1 MYQAYDSEL
10 LNQKE
15 SETSDSG
22 QILDALPQHPLFV
35 ATRRLVNALDRLEGN
50 LKYVRAPED
59 KGMNDDRVVFFERE
73 NTALKE
79 ERESLNQSIADLQL
93 QYSDLHRVAATIYG
107 KLDDSIKKLTQIIEE

>member
-50 LKYVRAPED
+50 LKYVAPPQELS
-59 KGMNDDRVVFFERE
+59 DDRVVAFERE

-79 ERESLNQSIADLQL
+79 ERETLNQSIAKLQL

-107 KLDDSIKKLTQIIEE
+107 KLDDSIKKLTQIIDE